1 MAGKVYSPLRQLCL
15 CPKSGLATYIRWPSI
30 YLHSYGGNRPCW
42 SNSCIIHLPASLWV
56 TIMSSIF
63 PGCGPLKHLLTSLAL
78 CVKPF
83 MNLNFFSSY
92 WYYTKLHDM
101 SSLLS
106 LFNLNYY
113 LFIIREWRKP
123 RDNLTKNSPGT
134 KKKQNPFKPFS
145 LIQRLTVSLISY
157 LCAIAPLFQWT
168 LAASQI
174 KVRFSFLT
182 FPKSGNWFIHSIKKL
197 LGTY

>member
-15 CPKSGLATYIRWPSI
+15 CPKSRLATYIRWLSI
-30 YLHSYGGNRPCW
+30 YLHSYGGSRPCW

-56 TIMSSIF
+56 TIISSIF

-83 MNLNFFSSY
+83 MNLIFFSSY
-92 WYYTKLHDM
+92 WYYTKWHDM

-113 LFIIREWRKP
+113 LFIIRDWRKP

-134 KKKQNPFKPFS
+134 KKTNKTLLNHSHSFKGWLFP
-145 LIQRLTVSLISY
+145 SY
-157 LCAIAPLFQWT
+157 PTFVQLHLCSNEL
-168 LAASQI
+168 
-174 KVRFSFLT
+174 
-182 FPKSGNWFIHSIKKL
+182 
-197 LGTY
+197 